1 MADLDKSRWQAL
13 LRQQSSA
20 NGKRWLSLLE
30 KSDDPS
36 NLIAADYE
44 NILRALESA
53 LRDSNTFNLA
63 YQLIQLLF
71 TTVIDYGDW
80 DRWLIYLNNALILS
94 QKTNEYDKVAKL
106 IIQIGDI
113 QNRMGL
119 LDQAEASFQAG
130 AQKYRDLDILVD
142 YAHTLAKLG
151 ALYNLQGDTKKGI
164 EFCQQALV
172 IVEQANDEWGV
183 AQVKLNLSSI
193 YARARNWKKSLSSG
207 YQSYIIFQKLNK
219 QKEATKALINIA
231 AISAESGDWE
241 RANTLAH
248 ELMDSLIAAE
258 DIRTLSQL
266 KNNLGVVAFTQSN
279 LQLAESFWQ
288 EALILHSQ
296 IQEPTEQAG
305 LYNNLGMVYTKM
317 GEWEAAE
324 EMLLKAIEAYH
335 ALGDVYNWANSLD
348 NLADLYEEEGKTA
361 VFLTTLQTAIDGLQ
375 SIKDSPHAKQLLF
388 DMQQRLKNNVH

>member
-20 NGKRWLSLLE
+20 NGKRWLSLLK
-30 KSDDPS
+30 KSDEPS
-36 NLIAADYE
+36 ILIATDYE

-53 LRDSNTFNLA
+53 LRDSDTFNLA
-63 YQLIQLLF
+63 YQLIQSLF

-80 DRWLIYLNNALILS
+80 DRWLIYLNNALALS
-94 QKTNEYDKVAKL
+94 KETKEHIKIAKL
-106 IIQIGDI
+106 FVQIGDI
-113 QNRMGL
+113 QYRMGL
-119 LDQAEASFQAG
+119 LDQAEISFQTG
-130 AQKYRDLDILVD
+130 TKLYQELNVLVE
-142 YAHTLAKLG
+142 YAHILAKLG
-151 ALYNLQGDTKKGI
+151 ILYYSQGKMKKGVK
-164 EFCQQALV
+164 FCKQALT
-172 IVEQANDEWGV
+172 IVEQANDEWGI
-183 AQVKLNLSSI
+183 AQVNLNLSHI
-193 YARARNWKKSLSSG
+193 YARTQNWEDSLLCVHR
-207 YQSYIIFQKLNK
+207 SYTIFQKLNK
-219 QKEATKALINIA
+219 HKEATKALVNII
-231 AISAESGDWE
+231 AISAESGDWGKVDVLT
-241 RANTLAH
+241 R

-361 VFLTTLQTAIDGLQ
+361 VFLTTLQMAIDGLQ

>member
-13 LRQQSSA
+13 LRQQSIV
-20 NGKRWLSLLE
+20 NGNRWLSLLK
-30 KSDDPS
+30 KSDNPS
-36 NLIAADYE
+36 ILIATDYE

-53 LRDSNTFNLA
+53 LQDSSTFNLA
-63 YQLIQLLF
+63 YQLIQSLF
-71 TTVIDYGDW
+71 ITVIDYGDW
-80 DRWLIYLNNALILS
+80 DRWLIYLNNALALS
-94 QKTNEYDKVAKL
+94 KETKEYDKVANL
-106 IIQIGDI
+106 LVQIGDI
-113 QNRMGL
+113 QYRMGL

-130 AQKYRDLDILVD
+130 AKIYRDMNVLTD
-142 YAHTLAKLG
+142 YAYTFTKLG
-151 ALYNLQGDTKKGI
+151 ILYNLQGRMKKGI
-164 EFCQQALV
+164 EYCQQALA
-172 IVEQANDEWGV
+172 IVKQANDEWGI
-183 AQVKLNLSSI
+183 AQVNLNLSHI

-207 YQSYIIFQKLNK
+207 HQAYITFQKLNK
-219 QKEATKALINIA
+219 QKDAAKALVNIA

-241 RANTLAH
+241 KANVLTH

-317 GEWEAAE
+317 EEWEAAE
-324 EMLLKAIEAYH
+324 GMLLKAIVAYD

-361 VFLTTLQTAIDGLQ
+361 VFHTALQTAVGGLQ
-375 SIKDSPHAKQLLF
+375 AIKDSPHAKQLLL
-388 DMQQRLKNNVH
+388 DMQQRLKNSIH